1 MKDNNCVGRCEL
13 GFDCYQQESLPMS
26 AESGGCWEILQAEVI
41 TGCGQGYN
49 GQSSDLNKNQQ
60 TKDDVG
66 SRAEAGL
73 STF

>member
-1 MKDNNCVGRCEL
+1 
-13 GFDCYQQESLPMS
+13 MS

-41 TGCGQGYN
+41 NGCGQGYN

-73 STF
+73 RTF